1 MVKAEPPGVS
11 PKIGGSAIQHPSEI
25 EVRMQMNMAINE
37 DGGTTDHP
45 ARAVG
50 YHCRISGKLAKFIV
64 FAIRLRKRGSE
75 HLTLQLRRWHTSFH
89 SFNAKD
95 GMLLKELRPL
105 WNSTSGCR
113 SIWLSPATLVL
124 FRRIKLIHE
133 PPLVEAATGLSVSCA
148 TLVAVVKA
156 PAGHSSRNSPPQIGQ
171 KIFYVRIPI
180 CRTLVG
186 TVPGRESAAVPREF
200 LNKRRLITRPIT
212 IWIASS
218 TIEEVFRLAWP
229 TDEKM

>member
-1 MVKAEPPGVS
+1 
-11 PKIGGSAIQHPSEI
+11 
-25 EVRMQMNMAINE
+25 MAITCNTCRARWR
-37 DGGTTDHP
+37 GGWLHWPDRFPHIHLDQ
-45 ARAVG
+45 R
-50 YHCRISGKLAKFIV
+50 SQKF
-64 FAIRLRKRGSE
+64 
-75 HLTLQLRRWHTSFH
+75 
-89 SFNAKD
+89 
-95 GMLLKELRPL
+95 
-105 WNSTSGCR
+105 
-113 SIWLSPATLVL
+113 L

-229 TDEKM
+229 TDERCEPPSCFKNAGYSGSMMTCPRRGSAGGATGVRSHPVAKMRMRACMEVRISTAGGV